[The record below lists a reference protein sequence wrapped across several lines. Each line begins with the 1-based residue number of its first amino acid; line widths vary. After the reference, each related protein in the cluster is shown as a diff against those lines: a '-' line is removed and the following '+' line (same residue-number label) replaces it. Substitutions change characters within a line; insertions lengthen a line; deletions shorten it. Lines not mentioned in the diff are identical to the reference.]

1 MGVSRRR
8 FGPRVGDPDM
18 GLAEI
23 VVAVASA
30 FIDLS
35 AMSRL
40 WADERSVWFRQRMPP
55 LE

>member
-1 MGVSRRR
+1 MSRRR
-8 FGPRVGDPDM
+8 FGPRVGDPNM

-23 VVAVASA
+23 AVCVPGALV
-30 FIDLS
+30 DLS

-55 LE
+55 LG